1 MRAPWWVPHLA
12 LAAGVLLVYEPVR
25 DYPFVVLDDKAFVS
39 ENPIVLGGLTR
50 DGVIRAFSESPQGNY
65 VPLAWISHMLD
76 VELFGLDAGSHHTVN
91 LLLHLTSTLLL
102 FEVLRRATGAVWPSV
117 FVAAVFGVH
126 PTHVESVA
134 WVAERRDA
142 LSALFF
148 VLCLGA
154 YTGWTRSGGALR
166 YATLLLA
173 YTLGLLSKPMLVTL
187 PFLLLL
193 LDFWPL
199 RRGALGLLRLV
210 AEKLPLLVPAAIV
223 SVLALST
230 QQLAMPTLEE
240 LPLGTRLA
248 NASVSSAA
256 YLWKTLWPADLAVFY
271 PLDRDVPAA
280 HALAAALLIA
290 VITAGVFLARR
301 SQPWLLVGWLWFG
314 GMLVPVVGL
323 VQVGSQS
330 MADRYTY
337 LPGIGLSIAAAWSA
351 AAIVRGRPGAARA
364 LAVGCAIWLLLCL
377 VMARSQVATWRD
389 SIALFEHA
397 RSVTGG
403 NVVVALNLAE
413 AYEDAGENERAL
425 ALYEEALHWQPGAR
439 GAHGRMGEILARR
452 GELEAGGR
460 HLLLA
465 VRYDPLDPQPRVALG
480 RLLFRTGQADA
491 AAAELEA
498 ALALD
503 PENAAARYHLA
514 ELTALAGDG
523 ETATRW
529 FVEALRTRPPAQDEP
544 IAYRHP
550 AVLAALAAG
559 CAEAGRP
566 ESAERWAKRGLTLA
580 RLAGLQELSAR
591 LETDLQRYQAAPR

>member
-1 MRAPWWVPHLA
+1 LKAPVWVVHLV

-50 DGVIRAFSESPQGNY
+50 DGVMRAFSESHQGNY
-65 VPLAWISHMLD
+65 VPLAWLSHMLD
-76 VELFGLDAGSHHTVN
+76 VELFGLEAGPHHTVN
-91 LLLHLTSTLLL
+91 LLLHLASTLLL
-102 FEVLRRATGAVWPSV
+102 FEVLRRATGSLWPSA

-134 WVAERRDA
+134 WVAERRDV

-154 YTGWTRSGGALR
+154 YTGWVRSGGALR
-166 YATLLLA
+166 YAALLVA

-199 RRGALGLLRLV
+199 RRGAQGPLRLV
-210 AEKLPLLVPAAIV
+210 GEKLPLLVPAVIV
-223 SVLALST
+223 SLLALST
-230 QQLAMPTLEE
+230 QQLAMPSLAEHS
-240 LPLGTRLA
+240 LDSRLA

-256 YLWKTLWPADLAVFY
+256 YLWKTLWPAELAVFY

-280 HALAAALLIA
+280 HAMASALLIA
-290 VITAGVFLARR
+290 LITAGAWLARR

-314 GMLVPVVGL
+314 GMLLPVVGL

-337 LPGIGLSIAAAWSA
+337 LPGIGLSIAAAWA
-351 AAIVRGRPGAARA
+351 GAAILRGRPRAARA
-364 LAVGCAIWLLLCL
+364 LAVACAIWLVLCL
-377 VMARSQVATWRD
+377 VLARSQVAIWRD
-389 SIALFEHA
+389 SIALFEHT

-413 AYEDAGENERAL
+413 AYEDAGDNERAL

-439 GAHGRMGEILARR
+439 GAHGRMGAILARR

-465 VRYDPLDPQPRVALG
+465 VRYEPLNPQPRVELG
-480 RLLFRTGQADA
+480 RLLFRTGQAEA
-491 AAAELEA
+491 ATAELEA
-498 ALALD
+498 ALELD
-503 PENAAARYHLA
+503 PGNAATRYHLA
-514 ELTALAGDG
+514 ELTALAGDTD
-523 ETATRW
+523 TATRW
-529 FVEALRTRPPAQDEP
+529 FAEALRAQPPAQDEP
-544 IAYRHP
+544 IAYGQP
-550 AVLAALAAG
+550 AVLVALAAG

-580 RLAGLQELSAR
+580 RLAGLQELASR
-591 LETDLQRYQAAPR
+591 LETDLQRYQAAQR